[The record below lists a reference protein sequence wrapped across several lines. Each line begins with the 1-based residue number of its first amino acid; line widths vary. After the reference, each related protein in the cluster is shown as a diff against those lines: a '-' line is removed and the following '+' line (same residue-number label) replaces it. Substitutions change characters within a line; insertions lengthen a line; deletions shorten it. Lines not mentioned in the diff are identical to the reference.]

1 MIAFHVKGKR
11 KKIPKNWPITFQK
24 KVNDGEWHKLKLIKK
39 NGKKVQMWLDG
50 EAKKALR
57 LPRTNV
63 QGEIFFGNVP
73 RDYIVNRELVCS
85 VPKNVPQNFSDLALQ
100 KDKIRPFRGCINELK
115 INGEL
120 WLLGKNTSDVLYNN
134 IRQCFPKIEEG
145 AYFGGDAYAIYSKYS
160 YIQPS

>member
-1 MIAFHVKGKR
+1 MVS
-11 KKIPKNWPITFQK
+11 
-24 KVNDGEWHKLKLIKK
+24 HKMLYRIS
-39 NGKKVQMWLDG
+39 VIWL
-50 EAKKALR
+50 
-57 LPRTNV
+57 
-63 QGEIFFGNVP
+63 
-73 RDYIVNRELVCS
+73 
-85 VPKNVPQNFSDLALQ
+85 LQ

-160 YIQPS
+160 